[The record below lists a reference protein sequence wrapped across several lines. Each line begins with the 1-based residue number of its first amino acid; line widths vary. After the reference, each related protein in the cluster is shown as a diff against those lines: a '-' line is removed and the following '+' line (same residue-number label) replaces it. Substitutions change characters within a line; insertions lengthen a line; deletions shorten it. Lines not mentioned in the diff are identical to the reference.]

1 MYNYNQSSFSSQAS
15 TPPSLEIRHGHYF
28 NYVVPSGWRVV
39 EDGQFAVV
47 LFSPDNTALTIMV
60 GNSGLP
66 VNYNPWQFVYE
77 KLLAMQPYQLQ
88 MGQPRQVQPIAG
100 CTVAYEWDYNYMYNG
115 IAYQGIAKCSIAY
128 SYNLCTMVMTC
139 AASDRSQ
146 WANYVSWL
154 PQIASE
160 VSATNGAAFGIQ
172 GIMAQ
177 NINISLT
184 EGQRHREYREWSQ
197 NTWNE
202 VNRQRNESIDRQN
215 FQFRENLGNV
225 TTWTNPYGYP
235 MVELPTNYNY
245 YWINRQ
251 GQIYGTNDP
260 TENPNFGSTQDWL
273 KMNRYLP

>member
-1 MYNYNQSSFSSQAS
+1 MYNYNQSSFSSQPS

-47 LFSPDNTALTIMV
+47 LFSPDNAALTIMV

-66 VNYNPWQFVYE
+66 VNYNPWQFVHE

-115 IAYQGIAKCSIAY
+115 IPYQGIAKCSIAY

-154 PQIASE
+154 PQVASE
-160 VSATNGAAFGIQ
+160 ISATNGAAFGIQ

-202 VNRQRNESIDRQN
+202 VNRQRNESIARQN